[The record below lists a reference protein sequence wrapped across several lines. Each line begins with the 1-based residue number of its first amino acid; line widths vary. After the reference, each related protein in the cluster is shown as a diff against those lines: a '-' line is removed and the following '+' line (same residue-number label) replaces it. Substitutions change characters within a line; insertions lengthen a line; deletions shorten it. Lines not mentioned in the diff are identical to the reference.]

1 MIDEVDSAAGQK
13 VNTDKPTPHTK
24 ITKRGRI

>member
-1 MIDEVDSAAGQK
+1 MIDEVDRAGQK

-24 ITKRGRI
+24 ITKGGKI